1 MIWIGQLREED
12 VLGTRN
18 GLTRYNFASAQRAI
32 PEQRIN
38 RMVQTDCA
46 CQTKQKAVQE
56 RSETAHICDGCT
68 SGCQC
73 TLDRWPNQLKECA
86 ENDSCKGCCNRN
98 KTRASEE
105 PQKLRQF
112 DFAITIMQEGNG
124 TSDCY

>member
-12 VLGTRN
+12 VLGTGN
-18 GLTRYNFASAQRAI
+18 GFARYNFNSAQRAL

-38 RMVQTDCA
+38 RMVQTECA

-73 TLDRWPNQLKECA
+73 TLDRWPNQVKECA
-86 ENDSCKGCCNRN
+86 ENDAAKDAAIGIKR
-98 KTRASEE
+98 E
-105 PQKLRQF
+105 PPKNPKNCGNSILR
-112 DFAITIMQEGNG
+112 
-124 TSDCY
+124 